1 MSLVALLA
9 LAACAPAP
17 APEEALIPA
26 APAVASA
33 SQASTRVLVVSN
45 ANAPGSG
52 DLAQAYAQAR
62 GLAASQVISISAP
75 NQEQISTAVFE
86 EQIRKPI
93 LAALDARPD
102 IDFVVLCKGVP
113 LRLDSEFG
121 DSVDSRLA
129 LFHRERPPID
139 PQVPSTI
146 VAARQPFFASTE
158 RFSREKFEM
167 VLVTR
172 LDGFTYAAARALISR
187 GVGAKSGGRILL
199 DTADNRR
206 EGGFGQVQD
215 GLLRAEKAIQNRG
228 GEAWLERTPD
238 FVSGEDL
245 GGYVSWGSNDDAFD
259 LARYRA
265 LRFRPGAIGE
275 TLVSTSGRT
284 FTKDAPGQSLIGDL
298 IDGGITGI
306 KGYVAEPYTFAL
318 AKPELLYDRYLAGW
332 TLAES
337 FYASSLLIG
346 WKDIVIGD
354 PLAAPYEV
362 GVGG

>member
-1 MSLVALLA
+1 MSFAALLV
-9 LAACAPAP
+9 LAACAP
-17 APEEALIPA
+17 ES
-26 APAVASA
+26 ASA
-33 SQASTRVLVVSN
+33 PTPAEPVAVRSAAASPRVMVVSN
-45 ANAPGSG
+45 ANAPGSL
-52 DLAQAYAQAR
+52 DLAEAYAQAR
-62 GLAASQVISISAP
+62 GLQPSQVLSIAAP
-75 NQEQISTAVFE
+75 NQEQISTAEFE

-93 LAALDARPD
+93 LTALDSNPS

-113 LRLDSEFG
+113 LRLDSEAG

-129 LFHRERPPID
+129 LFHRPRPPID
-139 PQVPSTI
+139 PQEPATI
-146 VAARQPFFASTE
+146 LAARQPFFGSTE
-158 RFSREKFEM
+158 RFSRAKFEM

-172 LDGFTYAAARALISR
+172 LDGFTFAAARALIGR
-187 GVGAKSGGRILL
+187 GVGARTGGKILL

-215 GLLRAEKAIQNRG
+215 GLLRAEQAIKNRG
-228 GEAWLERTPD
+228 GEPWLERTPE

-259 LARYRA
+259 LSRYRA

-318 AKPELLYDRYLAGW
+318 AKPELLFDRYLAGW

-337 FYASSLLIG
+337 YYAASLLIG